1 MSDFGA
7 EFDREAQRSLFEVK
21 NVRNAAIMRISERI
35 IQQTPVDTGA
45 LKGSWR
51 TQVGTPNAADIPI
64 EDDTGSIPIAENVTV
79 VNKLEMDQTVYL
91 SNGLPYSEEI
101 EFDGKSRQAPQGM
114 VRKNIVNWPDELVS
128 LSSGSGRR

>member
-7 EFDREAQRSLFEVK
+7 EFDREAQKALFSVK
-21 NVRNAAIMRISERI
+21 NVRNDAIMHISERI
-35 IQQTPVDTGA
+35 VRQTPVDTGA

-64 EDDTGSIPIAENVTV
+64 EDDTGGIPLAENVAV
-79 VNKLEMDQTVYL
+79 VSKLEMDQTVYL
-91 SNGLPYSEEI
+91 SNGLPYAEEI

-114 VRKNIVNWPDELVS
+114 VRKNLADWPDTLATM
-128 LSSGSGRR
+128 SSGSGRS